1 MKRVSQKE
9 ETGSGWRERAKGKEE
24 QSVERLGLA
33 KKKKKMQRSQRKEEQ
48 KRQRESR
55 LATFER
61 KKLKKKKKE
70 SKMTNGC

>member
-33 KKKKKMQRSQRKEEQ
+33 KKKNAEKLEERRTKEVE
-48 KRQRESR
+48 RE
-55 LATFER
+55 
-61 KKLKKKKKE
+61 
-70 SKMTNGC
+70 